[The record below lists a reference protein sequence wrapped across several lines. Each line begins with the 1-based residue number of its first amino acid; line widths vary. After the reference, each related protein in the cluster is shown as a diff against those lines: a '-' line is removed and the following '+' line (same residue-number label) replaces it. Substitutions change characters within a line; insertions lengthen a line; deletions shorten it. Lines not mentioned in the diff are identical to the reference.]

1 MSKKAMAS
9 GRGLTREQV
18 QTVRATASKL
28 MAGQREKLHSRHQKA
43 LAERDSSIP
52 SQGEGPSGNKGKNI
66 DPREWGNVNISLESL
81 DLQAQAAT
89 LDSIHQQAL
98 RQQPTK
104 NLPHRRKKLAAGH
117 KAQVPELPAES
128 RPITQIAQ
136 DSYLGAALCAMGQ
149 GLMAME
155 IEREGSHPPQ
165 SRGQAV
171 VDLTPLMVRIGSQ
184 YLER

>member
-1 MSKKAMAS
+1 
-9 GRGLTREQV
+9 
-18 QTVRATASKL
+18 

-43 LAERDSSIP
+43 LAEQDSSIP

-66 DPREWGNVNISLESL
+66 DPREWGNVNISQESL

-104 NLPHRRKKLAAGH
+104 NLPHRRKKSAAGH

-128 RPITQIAQ
+128 WPITQIAQ

-149 GLMAME
+149 GPHGHGNRKRGE
-155 IEREGSHPPQ
+155 PSPSEPGSG
-165 SRGQAV
+165 SGGF
-171 VDLTPLMVRIGSQ
+171 DSTDGEDSSTDGEGSQ